1 MTDHQTEIAAATLE
15 HSERIR
21 WLTESVERQRG
32 SIRKLGG
39 ILGVLVALLIWRE
52 FTRDSGHGILIGESL
67 ILEGKGTLP
76 MFLTPTESGLAIRVS
91 GRNEESS
98 SEYLLK
104 SSPGE
109 LSILQGGRTL
119 WRTQ

>member
-21 WLTESVERQRG
+21 WLTETAERQG
-32 SIRKLGG
+32 KSIRKSGL
-39 ILGVLVALLIWRE
+39 ILGVLVASSIWGAFARG
-52 FTRDSGHGILIGESL
+52 SGHGILVGESL
-67 ILEGKGTLP
+67 ILQRKGTPP
-76 MFLTPTESGLAIRVS
+76 MLLTPTEDGLAIRVS
-91 GRNEESS
+91 GRDEESS
-98 SEYLLK
+98 SEYRLK